1 MTLFFTKYSKSLVQ
15 ITASSGMGS
24 FSVPGIRCHGVVA
37 IVGSLGQHWSV
48 LAGVW
53 SALLLFCLVLCLALP
68 ALWTSLSHSGWPLQD
83 MVWCFINDNL
93 QSF

>member
-24 FSVPGIRCHGVVA
+24 FAVPGIRCHGVVA

-53 SALLLFCLVLCLALP
+53 SAL
-68 ALWTSLSHSGWPLQD
+68 
-83 MVWCFINDNL
+83 
-93 QSF
+93 